1 MGIFNNRQ
9 EGQRGALGSQ
19 TWRYGGAIKGGH
31 RYSKCSAI
39 NRLNALYSIEPA
51 FASCI
56 FS

>member
-9 EGQRGALGSQ
+9 EGQRGALGSE